1 MLNQQ
6 EVLLYKNKNITFGQC
21 ELTRV
26 CKQLIAASATS
37 LLPLNMLFLTN
48 SSKSSHPE
56 NVWMKLIAVN
66 IDIRPCSS
74 NAYWQQP
81 YYCCTHMPTVTKH
94 QLNSC

>member
-6 EVLLYKNKNITFGQC
+6 KVLHKNKTITFGQC

-56 NVWMKLIAVN
+56 KVRMKLIAVN
-66 IDIRPCSS
+66 TDIHPCTSDT
-74 NAYWQQP
+74 YWQQP
-81 YYCCTHMPTVTKH
+81 YYCTHMLTVTEH